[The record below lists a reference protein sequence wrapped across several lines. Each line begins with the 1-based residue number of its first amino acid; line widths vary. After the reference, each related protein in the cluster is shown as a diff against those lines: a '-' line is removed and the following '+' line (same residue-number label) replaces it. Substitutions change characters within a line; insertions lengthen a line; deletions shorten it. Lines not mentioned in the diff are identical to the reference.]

1 VSGSSAPSPCN
12 CGSHGRPTAWRAQ
25 QAAAAAQGEAA
36 PAPPVVLQEQAA
48 EEGAAPAEATN
59 GSSGEAMDV
68 RDDAGS
74 PADEG
79 PQDDSGSEADQ

>member
-1 VSGSSAPSPCN
+1 VSGLGAESLCSWCLP
-12 CGSHGRPTAWRAQ
+12 RRFTAWRAQ

-36 PAPPVVLQEQAA
+36 PAPPVALQEQAA
-48 EEGAAPAEATN
+48 EEGAAPAEVTN
-59 GSSGEAMDV
+59 GTGEAMDV

-79 PQDDSGSEADQ
+79 PQDDSGSEAEQ